1 MKGLRLGCA
10 LMMLVAAGCSEQEKE
25 KTVVVPASS
34 SKPRAKV
41 QVGDSYVDVLDKL
54 GKPNINS
61 VTENSRVLI
70 YDRIEVKIQ
79 NDLVV
84 EVHDHR

>member
-1 MKGLRLGCA
+1 MVP
-10 LMMLVAAGCSEQEKE
+10 VAQPE
-25 KTVVVPASS
+25 
-34 SKPRAKV
+34 PRAKAEV
-41 QVGDSYVDVLDKL
+41 HVGDAYADVLDKL

-70 YDRIEVKIQ
+70 YDRVEVKIK
-79 NDLVV
+79 DDVVV